1 MNFSRSLPLIFGAIF
16 LVIVAVKF
24 WPLAVALLLVVVAG
38 MAFRQMAGSKAAR
51 LSDIRDELDLET
63 RAIYAGLSRLIS
75 EFQQELEK
83 SSKGSRSTILMAE
96 TGQELAKLGASVRR
110 AALSRSEL
118 VRHLK
123 GLEILAREMG
133 QHPDAGTK
141 AEAQK
146 TILAIDTQLEAA
158 RTVIQL
164 MKTKYSVDNLELSMQ
179 NQDPDDVRS
188 SLVELKAMSQSFD
201 EVAQFGN
208 LSDAPSVSYKP

>member
-133 QHPDAGTK
+133 QHPDEGTK